1 MTDMPDSAF
10 SLAALTN
17 NSALIDQTLTRVFTA
32 LSRTAQGATAFRI
45 GDIGQ
50 TLVRNLLP
58 LSGMAGETR
67 PEVFP
72 TATGRTTGNFNV
84 TAQDRGTFLRS
95 QDQIAAQI
103 LKALMRGKRNM

>member
-10 SLAALTN
+10 SFAALTS
-17 NSALIDQTLTRVFTA
+17 NSALIDQTLTRVFSV
-32 LSRTAQGATAFRI
+32 LSRSVRGPGAFNI

-50 TLVRNLLP
+50 SLVQSLLP